1 MSFGSHTYP
10 VRVEGRLDPQLSRG
24 LWLVKWLLL
33 IPHLIVLAFLWVAFF
48 VVSVMAFFAILFTER
63 YPRGLFDFNVGVLR
77 WSWRVGFYAF
87 NANGTDRYP
96 PFTLREADY
105 PATLSIEYPA
115 RLSRGLVLVKW
126 WLLAIPH
133 YLIVGAFIGGMMY
146 GTHFGGVIGLLVLF
160 AVIALLFTGRYP
172 QGIFDIVLG
181 MNRWALRVAAY
192 VGLMTDEYP
201 PFRLD
206 MGPSE
211 PAVAIAPAGARPA
224 QAAGSRAGWIVLA
237 VFGSLGVIAAL
248 AMAAGGAA
256 VLWVDQTQRDN
267 AGFVI
272 SPSERLA
279 TGTYAVTA
287 GYQRSG
293 NALQARSFAI
303 DAHAPSWFFARDRL
317 GTIRLHVRAAGA
329 QPIFVGIA
337 PAAAARGYLGATAH
351 ATVTDFRNG
360 SGRYD
365 VHQGG
370 APIGAPAAQSFWAA
384 QAAGTGD
391 LALTWPV
398 RQGAW
403 TIVVMNAD
411 ASRSVAADARIGA
424 KLGILGALAA
434 GLFAAAASSG
444 VVAAGLTL
452 FAIRRLDRAA
462 APV

>member
-1 MSFGSHTYP
+1 MSSGSHTYP

-33 IPHLIVLAFLWVAFF
+33 VPHLIVLAFLWIAFF
-48 VVSVMAFFAILFTER
+48 AVSLVAFFAILVTGR
-63 YPRGLFDFNVGVLR
+63 YPRGLFAFNVGVLR

-105 PATLSIEYPA
+105 PATFSVEYPG

-133 YLIVGAFIGGMMY
+133 YVIVGVFVGGVMY
-146 GTHFGGVIGLLVLF
+146 GTHVGGVVTLLVLF
-160 AVIALLFTGRYP
+160 AVVALLFTGRYP
-172 QGIFDIVLG
+172 QGIFDLVLG

-206 MGPSE
+206 LGPSE
-211 PAVAIAPAGARPA
+211 PGVAIAPAGVRPA
-224 QAAGSRAGWIVLA
+224 QAAGSSAGWVVMAVL
-237 VFGSLGVIAAL
+237 GSLGVLAGL
-248 AMAAGGAA
+248 AMLAGGAA

-267 AGFVI
+267 AGFVM
-272 SPSERLA
+272 SPTERLA

-287 GYQRSG
+287 GYERSG
-293 NALQARSFAI
+293 NALEARSFAL
-303 DAHAPSWFFARDRL
+303 DAHAPSWLFAGDRL
-317 GTIRLHVRAAGA
+317 GTLRLHVQAAGT

-337 PAAAARGYLGATAH
+337 PAAAVRTYLGAAGH
-351 ATVTDFRNG
+351 ATLTGFGHG
-360 SGRYD
+360 SGRYA
-365 VHQGG
+365 VHQGA
-370 APIGAPAAQSFWAA
+370 APAGSPAAQPIWAA
-384 QAAGTGD
+384 QARGHGD

-411 ASRSVAADARIGA
+411 GSRSVAADARIGA
-424 KLGILGALAA
+424 RLGFLGELAA
-434 GLFAAAASSG
+434 GL
-444 VVAAGLTL
+444 VAAGLVSGAAAAGIAL
-452 FAIRRLDRAA
+452 FAIRRLDRSATPA
-462 APV
+462 

>member
-1 MSFGSHTYP
+1 MSSGSHTYP

-33 IPHLIVLAFLWVAFF
+33 VPHLIVLAFLWFAFS
-48 VVSVMAFFAILFTER
+48 VVSIAAFFAILVTER
-63 YPRGLFDFNVGVLR
+63 YPRGLFEFNVGVLR

-96 PFTLREADY
+96 PFTLRETDY
-105 PATLSIEYPA
+105 PATLSIEYPG

-133 YLIVGAFIGGMMY
+133 YLIVAVFLGGIMY
-146 GTHFGGVIGLLVLF
+146 GTHFGGAIALLVLF

-172 QGIFDIVLG
+172 QGIFDLVLG

-206 MGPSE
+206 LGGSE
-211 PAVAIAPAGARPA
+211 PGVAIPPAAARPA
-224 QAAGSRAGWIVLA
+224 PAAGSSAGWAVMA
-237 VFGSLGVIAAL
+237 VFGALGVIAAL
-248 AMAAGGAA
+248 AMVAGGAA
-256 VLWVDQTQRDN
+256 VLWVDQTQRDG
-267 AGFVI
+267 AGFVM

-279 TGTYAVTA
+279 TGTYAITA

-293 NALQARSFAI
+293 NALEARSFAV

-317 GTIRLHVRAAGA
+317 GTIRLHMKAAGT
-329 QPIFVGIA
+329 QPLFVGIA
-337 PAAAARGYLGATAH
+337 PAAAVRGYLGPAAH

-370 APIGAPAAQSFWAA
+370 APVGAPAAQSIWAA
-384 QAAGTGD
+384 HTSGGGD
-391 LALTWPV
+391 LALTWAV

-424 KLGILGALAA
+424 RLGFLGELAA
-434 GLFAAAASSG
+434 GLFAAGVASG
-444 VVAAGLTL
+444 AVAAGLAL

-462 APV
+462 TPA